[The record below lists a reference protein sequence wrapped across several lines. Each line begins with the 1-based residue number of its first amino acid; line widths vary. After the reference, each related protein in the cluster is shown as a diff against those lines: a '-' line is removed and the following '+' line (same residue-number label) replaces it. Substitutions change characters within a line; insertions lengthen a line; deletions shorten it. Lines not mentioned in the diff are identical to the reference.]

1 MSTITRLDTSERF
14 SEAVVHGGVVY
25 LAGQVP
31 DAAACDVLEADG
43 APSAYAQTRSVLE
56 QVDALLARA
65 GSDKSRLLSATVY
78 IVGFD
83 AAYAS
88 MNRAWVEWLPAGSAP
103 ARATVGSVTLA
114 KKEWLVEIVVTAA
127 VGADARSAQ

>member
-1 MSTITRLDTSERF
+1 MASITRLDTSERF
-14 SEAVVHGGVVY
+14 SEAVVHNGVVF

-31 DAAACDVLEADG
+31 DAAACAVLDADG

-78 IVGFD
+78 ISGFEAAD
-83 AAYAS
+83 AG
-88 MNRAWVEWLPAGSAP
+88 MNKAWVEWLPAGCAP
-103 ARATVGSVTLA
+103 ARATVGNVTLA
-114 KKEWLVEIVVTAA
+114 NKEWLVEIMVTAA
-127 VGADARSAQ
+127 VA